1 VVIFNYEV
9 EPRQYRQWMREVGII
24 NTDRVKLVH
33 LRGLR
38 MPMTSEFVQE
48 RVVDILKGF
57 NAQTWI
63 VDPLARAF
71 VGSGDENSNS
81 DMGTFLDTLDV
92 IKYEAAVDN
101 LIVAA
106 HTGRASESG
115 IERAR
120 GASRF
125 DDWADVR
132 WLLTRN
138 DEGQRFLK
146 AHGRDVDMEQHVLS
160 YDQHSRH
167 LTVEKAIT
175 RTDQTIEN
183 IMTQIV
189 EIVQLNPGITT
200 GDLKKRLG
208 KSTEYRE
215 KAYKYVVDAGKIVA
229 KQVGN
234 TSTKQHYDPSH
245 PFAIDAKLA

>member
-1 VVIFNYEV
+1 
-9 EPRQYRQWMREVGII
+9 
-24 NTDRVKLVH
+24 
-33 LRGLR
+33 
-38 MPMTSEFVQE
+38 
-48 RVVDILKGF
+48 
-57 NAQTWI
+57 
-63 VDPLARAF
+63 
-71 VGSGDENSNS
+71 
-81 DMGTFLDTLDV
+81 
-92 IKYEAAVDN
+92 
-101 LIVAA
+101 
-106 HTGRASESG
+106 
-115 IERAR
+115 
-120 GASRF
+120 
-125 DDWADVR
+125 
-132 WLLTRN
+132 
-138 DEGQRFLK
+138 
-146 AHGRDVDMEQHVLS
+146 MEQHVLS

-200 GDLKKRLG
+200 GDLKKKLG